1 MPERIEKLRTTVT
14 ELEAELASLTE
25 LDDSTRALLE
35 EAVSELQATLSKRP
49 EPAEIEHQ
57 SLTERLRES
66 TKAFESSHPTL
77 FGIVSRTIDALA
89 QMGI

>member
-35 EAVSELQATLSKRP
+35 EAVSELQATLSKP
-49 EPAEIEHQ
+49 PAEIEPQ
-57 SLTERLRES
+57 SLTERLQES
-66 TKAFESSHPTL
+66 AKAFESSHPTL

>member
-1 MPERIEKLRTTVT
+1 MPERIEKLRATIT

-25 LDDSTRALLE
+25 LDATTRELLE
-35 EAVSELQATLSKRP
+35 EAVGDMRAALDKQS
-49 EPAEIEHQ
+49 AEIEPN

-66 TKAFESSHPTL
+66 AEAFESSHPTL
-77 FGIVSRTIDALA
+77 YGIVSRTIDALA

>member
-1 MPERIEKLRTTVT
+1 MPERIEKLRSTVT

-35 EAVSELQATLSKRP
+35 EAVSELQATLSKQ
-49 EPAEIEHQ
+49 PAEIEHQ

-66 TKAFESSHPTL
+66 AKAFESSHPTL